1 MQTLYKF
8 NNKCICTIIILL
20 SAGRA
25 GLQAMIY
32 MQGECINTLFLGGRK
47 KRKTMAEQ
55 EIINHT
61 KKAYKVWHSKEHS
74 FWHKL
79 KEFML
84 EIVIIV
90 FAVTVSIWLHNW
102 SEHHHEQE
110 QVKDFLVDVKGDLER
125 DIETITRLRSNLNE
139 ALEHFA
145 DLQALT
151 SARIDSFA
159 SVHKTIQLNTDR
171 IFREAFQANY
181 EGFKSSGK
189 IALIENKKL
198 KKELLEYN
206 QETLQNLKEEENAY
220 NDQMVKTTDYAAE
233 NIEKSDKDL
242 LLNPRFKVI
251 LRLNLQWG
259 ARLQKQYTDALDKAN
274 ELLKEIGKQ
283 VKE

>member
-1 MQTLYKF
+1 
-8 NNKCICTIIILL
+8 
-20 SAGRA
+20 
-25 GLQAMIY
+25 
-32 MQGECINTLFLGGRK
+32 
-47 KRKTMAEQ
+47 MAEQ
-55 EIINHT
+55 EIIDHT

-110 QVKDFLVDVKGDLER
+110 QVKDFLVDVKEDLQK
-125 DIETITRLRSNLNE
+125 DIEIIKQVHGNLTG
-139 ALEHFA
+139 AIEHFVE
-145 DLQALT
+145 LQNLT
-151 SARIDSFA
+151 PARIDSFA
-159 SVHKTIQLNTDR
+159 KVHQSIQLNTDR

-206 QETLQNLKEEENAY
+206 QETLQNLKEQENAY
-220 NDQMVKTTDYAAE
+220 NDQMVKTTDYATE

-251 LRLNLQWG
+251 LRINLQWG
-259 ARLQKQYTDALDKAN
+259 TRLEKQYTEALDKAN
-274 ELLKEIGKQ
+274 ELLSEISRE

>member
-1 MQTLYKF
+1 MNALKLYF
-8 NNKCICTIIILL
+8 WAV
-20 SAGRA
+20 S
-25 GLQAMIY
+25 
-32 MQGECINTLFLGGRK
+32 
-47 KRKTMAEQ
+47 KTTKAMAEQ

-61 KKAYKVWHSKEHS
+61 KKAYKVWNSKQHS

-84 EIVIIV
+84 EILIIV

-102 SEHHHEQE
+102 SEHHHEQQ
-110 QVKDFLVDVKGDLER
+110 QVKDFLVDVREDLQK
-125 DIETITRLRSNLNE
+125 DIETMKRVRGNLNTAVE
-139 ALEHFA
+139 DFVE
-145 DLQALT
+145 LQNLT
-151 SARIDSFA
+151 PARIDSFA
-159 SVHKTIQLNTDR
+159 GVHQSIQLNTDR
-171 IFREAFQANY
+171 IFREAYQANY

-189 IALIENKKL
+189 IALIENKTL

-206 QETLQNLKEEENAY
+206 QETLQNLKEQETAY
-220 NDQMVKTTDYAAE
+220 NEQMVKTTDYATE

-259 ARLQKQYTDALDKAN
+259 TRLLQQYTQALDKAN
-274 ELLKEIGKQ
+274 ALLHEIGKE